1 MRPPASTG
9 PLTWYIVGSRC
20 LAARSTTRLRSTL
33 GLGNT
38 MSAPARSLAIAEKA
52 LSRSLGPRVSRS
64 CSRTPNARAASSV
77 SFNMSLVVRSAYA
90 PGFQRAATRE
100 TLGRAS
106 LSRPRRLATS
116 TYPLRSSMPRCCGS
130 RGVRAADQAPIGH
143 RGYRDGLLDQA
154 MEEQA
159 PVPRGA
165 TVEAKGELVKV
176 VGQVRSLGPALVGP
190 EQPALQEG
198 GHAVDA
204 WQ

>member
-1 MRPPASTG
+1 MRIYS
-9 PLTWYIVGSRC
+9 
-20 LAARSTTRLRSTL
+20 
-33 GLGNT
+33 
-38 MSAPARSLAIAEKA
+38 
-52 LSRSLGPRVSRS
+52 
-64 CSRTPNARAASSV
+64 
-77 SFNMSLVVRSAYA
+77 
-90 PGFQRAATRE
+90 
-100 TLGRAS
+100 
-106 LSRPRRLATS
+106 TS

-204 WQ
+204 WQQGVGGLTAAADHVTLVEVAGGDDARSHGHGLLDEGQQALRRRVANRLQADAAKCGAANLDGDRDEHLLSNVASPAA